1 MENFI
6 QTDFNVKKIVLA
18 CDVVGKSATTVHKN
32 RSAYGLVYILNKSIY
47 HFDDGVKITVYPND
61 LLFLP
66 KGCSYTVE
74 LISLGSY
81 FAINFECNEDVTLS
95 PFKYKLKNQ
104 ALLEAF
110 KKIKSV
116 WEKKM
121 TSYQLKC
128 KAELYNLLY
137 TLQKEYYQ
145 DYLSK
150 SKYDLILPAVEYI
163 HQNYFNKPITVKNL
177 AKKCMITPE
186 YFRKIFKYFLG
197 VSPLN
202 YVNDLKIKRAK
213 ELIKSGLY
221 TVSEVCFLSG
231 FIDVSHFSRVF
242 KKATGV
248 SPSQYLKIVKAL
260 S

>member
-1 MENFI
+1 MKNFI
-6 QTDFNVKKIVLA
+6 ATDFNIKKIALA
-18 CDVVGKSATTVHKN
+18 CEVVGKSVTTTHN
-32 RSAYGLVYILNKSIY
+32 DRANYGLVYILNKSIY
-47 HFDDGVKITVYPND
+47 HFDDGSKIAVNPND

-66 KGCSYTVE
+66 KGSSYTVD
-74 LISLGSY
+74 LISLGSC
-81 FAINFECNEDVTLS
+81 FAINFECNEDVSLS
-95 PFKYKLKNQ
+95 AFKYKLKNQ
-104 ALLEAF
+104 NLLETF

-116 WEKKM
+116 WDKKM
-121 TSYQLKC
+121 AGYQLKC

-137 TLQKEYYQ
+137 SLQKEYYL

-163 HQNYFNKPITVKNL
+163 HQNYFNKPLTVENL
-177 AKKCMITPE
+177 AKMCMITPE

-221 TVSEVCFLSG
+221 TISEVCFLSG

-242 KKATGV
+242 KKTTGV
-248 SPSQYLKIVKAL
+248 SPSQY
-260 S
+260 